1 MSWLPSVLLAFVA
14 TAFAASSSDS
24 PSSFASCPLSL
35 LNSIRYLAPEL

>member
-24 PSSFASCPLSL
+24 PSSFASGPLSL